1 MFLAVSKTYMSKDQQ
16 TALYRW
22 IIGGMIAMVAYFAM
36 KIDNKVDKMYDSY
49 IQQHHVDSKQDGR
62 LDRLELDVKELQRV
76 QSFIGASRS
85 TTLVN

>member
-1 MFLAVSKTYMSKDQQ
+1 MFLVVSKMLMSKDQT

-49 IQQHHVDSKQDGR
+49 VQQSQVDSNQDNR
-62 LDRLELDVKELQRV
+62 LSRVEQDVEELQRSQTFV
-76 QSFIGASRS
+76 GASRS
-85 TTLVN
+85 STLVN